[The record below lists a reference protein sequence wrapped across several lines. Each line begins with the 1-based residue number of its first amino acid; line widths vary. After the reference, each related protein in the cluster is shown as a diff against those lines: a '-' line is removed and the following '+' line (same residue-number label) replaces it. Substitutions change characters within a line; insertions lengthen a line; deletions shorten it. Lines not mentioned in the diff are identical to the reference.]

1 MKTVLALLFVAHLFF
16 PANAFS
22 QNEKNSNVNVLSHP
36 SRVEIPDDLPFAI
49 METRTDKDL
58 VTTEHLRFPA
68 IDYQQAHFRSWQ
80 KCLRMTRDGGT
91 KIAFNCVPGLI
102 QSDNSAFLAGT
113 RDGFKNA
120 LRIIQLQIDAG
131 VSEEE
136 IQRLCDAAYLQDP
149 RALPPSR
156 K

>member
-1 MKTVLALLFVAHLFF
+1 MKTVLAILFVAHLFF

-68 IDYQQAHFRSWQ
+68 IDYQRAHFRSWQ
-80 KCLRMTRDGGT
+80 KCLRMTRDGGDQDCLQLCT
-91 KIAFNCVPGLI
+91 RL
-102 QSDNSAFLAGT
+102 NSVGQRRVSC
-113 RDGFKNA
+113 RD
-120 LRIIQLQIDAG
+120 
-131 VSEEE
+131 
-136 IQRLCDAAYLQDP
+136 
-149 RALPPSR
+149 SR
-156 K
+156 RFQECFAHHSTTN